1 MKTAWDL
8 WFNIKHTKIHIIG
21 VPEGEELEKR
31 PEKIGKEIIA
41 GNISN
46 MRKKIVNQVQE
57 EQSPKQDK
65 PKEHTEEE

>member
-1 MKTAWDL
+1 M
-8 WFNIKHTKIHIIG
+8 
-21 VPEGEELEKR
+21 EKR

-57 EQSPKQDK
+57 AQRVPSRINPRNTLRKSNQTNKNKKQR
-65 PKEHTEEE
+65 

>member
-1 MKTAWDL
+1 M
-8 WFNIKHTKIHIIG
+8 
-21 VPEGEELEKR
+21 EKR

-57 EQSPKQDK
+57 AQRVPSRINPRRSTLRHIVIKLTKIKDR
-65 PKEHTEEE
+65 